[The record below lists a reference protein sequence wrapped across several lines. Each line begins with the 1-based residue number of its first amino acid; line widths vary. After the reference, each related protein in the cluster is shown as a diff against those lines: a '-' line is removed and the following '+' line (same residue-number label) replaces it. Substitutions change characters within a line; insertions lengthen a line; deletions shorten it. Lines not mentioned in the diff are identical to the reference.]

1 MFIDYV
7 VNIDVNSPT
16 GITTRNNLFQY
27 AWVVENDSNNELA
40 TPKLVAGND
49 FANYFTAQ
57 EMIDF
62 GATLGTKEIYLVNN
76 RNLTDA
82 HDTCFWLVDSLAVL
96 NNTELNNFKGF
107 KVLTSDDMESF
118 PSTNPQLPS
127 TPVAVKVSMAD
138 TSIMQVDGYV
148 AVKVLD
154 GSLYA
159 GYIHEDQTTG
169 NVLLMHVVSINGND
183 VILDLNIPSTITLPI
198 ATLNTGVIVGN
209 FADVD
214 SSGIFTTTNGKATLV
229 LNGIAQDTTNPSTA
243 EIVAVDDVNKTA
255 TLNITY
261 TNTISIEDLTFGELV
276 DANGDSI
283 TNNKPLASPKTKA
296 MEKYT
301 AVIIDGNT
309 ITSPYEILSIYL
321 SRTVANLNDMQYMP
335 LSTWKP
341 VLNNEAQYLSA
352 FNSNL
357 IFANTPDSA
366 TPAVELANLKMGGV
380 SWTRLL
386 IGEVIKQALQND
398 IKLFIQ
404 NSNLHM
410 EHEDYVLIED
420 RGNNLLSSYIKQNLI
435 GDGAT
440 FIVDY
445 NQLSVDGIQGTL
457 KNVRVNLD
465 GINSLWR
472 VEGIIYS

>member
-1 MFIDYV
+1 M
-7 VNIDVNSPT
+7 
-16 GITTRNNLFQY
+16 
-27 AWVVENDSNNELA
+27 
-40 TPKLVAGND
+40 
-49 FANYFTAQ
+49 
-57 EMIDF
+57 
-62 GATLGTKEIYLVNN
+62 
-76 RNLTDA
+76 
-82 HDTCFWLVDSLAVL
+82 

-335 LSTWKP
+335 LST
-341 VLNNEAQYLSA
+341 
-352 FNSNL
+352 
-357 IFANTPDSA
+357 
-366 TPAVELANLKMGGV
+366 
-380 SWTRLL
+380 
-386 IGEVIKQALQND
+386 
-398 IKLFIQ
+398 
-404 NSNLHM
+404 
-410 EHEDYVLIED
+410 
-420 RGNNLLSSYIKQNLI
+420 
-435 GDGAT
+435 
-440 FIVDY
+440 
-445 NQLSVDGIQGTL
+445 
-457 KNVRVNLD
+457 
-465 GINSLWR
+465 
-472 VEGIIYS
+472 